1 MTHTPHDPHS
11 PSRSGV
17 SSNHVVTLLV
27 GVVVLG
33 CCMPHYLYAV
43 QSVYLSYNYVY
54 VARHSQNMSNYNV
67 LFHPF
72 MGHAR
77 GGYYLTR
84 KGNGLYYNQ
93 A

>member
-1 MTHTPHDPHS
+1 MTHTPHYPHS

-17 SSNHVVTLLV
+17 SSNRVVTLLV

-43 QSVYLSYNYVY
+43 QFVYLSHNYVY
-54 VARHSQNMSNYNV
+54 VAPHSQNMSNYNV

-77 GGYYLTR
+77 GGYYSTG